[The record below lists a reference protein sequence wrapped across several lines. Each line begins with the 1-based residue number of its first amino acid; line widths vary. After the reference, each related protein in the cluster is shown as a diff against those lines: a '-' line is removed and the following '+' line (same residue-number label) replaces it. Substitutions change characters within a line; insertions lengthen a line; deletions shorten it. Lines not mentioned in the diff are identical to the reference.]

1 MKGDNHM
8 KNELVIWIDG
18 TMSYIYFKTNQTK
31 AEHALAEFDT
41 LMDRVGVDTCNVNIS
56 EIELRDANTNE
67 TIDRVVY

>member
-1 MKGDNHM
+1 M

-31 AEHALAEFDT
+31 AEDALAEFDT
-41 LMDRVGVDTCNVNIS
+41 LMDLDIS

-67 TIDRVVY
+67 TIDKVVY

>member
-1 MKGDNHM
+1 M

-18 TMSYIYFKTNQTK
+18 TMSYIFFKTNQSK
-31 AEHALAEFDT
+31 ADHALAEFDT
-41 LMDRVGVDTCNVNIS
+41 LMNRVGADMYNVNIS